1 MGQGFVNHQRVTR
14 NHWLKVRLNNKH
26 HSRWQIVG
34 EIRARKITETA
45 PEFRV
50 KLSPLERRIVFET
63 TEHNV
68 KPDAGLLTMILSR
81 GGEGKL
87 ELWDGCIPLA
97 ARFETRDEYNV
108 LVKNI
113 SRDLESLD
121 WMPSLKIE
129 TNSSDEGYLH
139 IKLPFAKDFLD
150 WFYQF

>member
-1 MGQGFVNHQRVTR
+1 M
-14 NHWLKVRLNNKH
+14 NNKH

-45 PEFRV
+45 LELRV
-50 KLSPLERRIVFET
+50 KLSPLERWIVFET
-63 TEHNV
+63 TKHIV
-68 KPDAGLLTMILSR
+68 KPGAGLLTMILSR

-121 WMPSLKIE
+121 WMPGLKIE
-129 TNSSDEGYLH
+129 TESSDEGYLH
-139 IKLPFAKDFLD
+139 IKLPFVKDFLD
-150 WFYQF
+150 WFYRF